1 MGWEVFA
8 NLSLASWGPRPG
20 IPPDDCKSFPKRLWT
35 EEQGCHLMDGLNR
48 MAHQLRFYLS
58 LTTAPRGRFQ

>member
-48 MAHQLRFYLS
+48 NGPPVEVLFEPHNR
-58 LTTAPRGRFQ
+58 PKR